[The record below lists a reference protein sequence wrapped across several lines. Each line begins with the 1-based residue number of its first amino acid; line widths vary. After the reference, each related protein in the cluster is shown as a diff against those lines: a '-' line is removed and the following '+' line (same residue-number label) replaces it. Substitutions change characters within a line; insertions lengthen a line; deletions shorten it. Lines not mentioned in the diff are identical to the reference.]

1 MCKFVQ
7 RISQEFNSC
16 LRINIYQ
23 TLDTVFRDFSCLDE
37 SIFPDDEFDEE
48 EAKSLSLL
56 CRSIANNGYREIEL
70 AIKTE
75 EGMRL
80 VDTAAGYGEFVDP
93 SAGIA
98 YLGVFIAAELN
109 MKPFAIPTFEKP
121 LLRSPIFENACSDVQ
136 QLVLTL
142 IHIARALRGID
153 LYAEL
158 RTMEF
163 FDKIYFNED

>member
-1 MCKFVQ
+1 MNKLVQ
-7 RISQEFNSC
+7 GVSQELSSC
-16 LRINIYQ
+16 LRIKIYEI
-23 TLDTVFRDFSCLDE
+23 LDTVFRNFLCLDFSM
-37 SIFPDDEFDEE
+37 FPDDEFNEE

-56 CRSIANNGYREIEL
+56 CRSIANNGYREIES
-70 AIKTE
+70 AINTE

-80 VDTAAGYGEFVDP
+80 VDTAAGYGEFVD
-93 SAGIA
+93 SSVGIA

-121 LLRSPIFENACSDVQ
+121 LLRSPIFQGASSDVQ

-142 IHIARALRGID
+142 IHIARTVRGID
-153 LYAEL
+153 LHAEL
-158 RTMEF
+158 RIMEC